1 MPITAR
7 EISAGTVVF
16 RRTSEGP
23 KFLILYHGGDYWNFA
38 KGHIEKEEKSLE
50 AAIRETKEETGLGAK
65 ELRLIPQ
72 FRAHERFAFRRGS
85 QHIFKIVIFYLAETR
100 TKDIKISDEHHGY
113 GWFTFR
119 DAKKILGK
127 YRDSQKVLVQAY
139 NFLQGVRPPQA
150 QREGHVPPPQPH
162 QPHPPHQPRREHPQ
176 RPATRRP

>member
-1 MPITAR
+1 MPVTAR
-7 EISAGTVVF
+7 EISAGIVVF

-50 AAIRETKEETGLGAK
+50 AAVRETREETGLGQK
-65 ELRLIPQ
+65 DLRVIPQ

-85 QHIFKIVIFYLAETR
+85 QHIFKVVIFYLAETR
-100 TKDIKISDEHHGY
+100 TKDVKISEEHHGY

-139 NFLQGVRPPQA
+139 NFLQGPRRPA
-150 QREGHVPPPQPH
+150 
-162 QPHPPHQPRREHPQ
+162 QPHPDMPPHAHAHAHAQKS
-176 RPATRRP
+176 AVRRPEQGK